1 MTLTQIQTPPLALML
16 VIFGKHSNVSGNVM
30 NRMNSKGLTLKE
42 KEDEILEEFLGVVRF
57 CRYWMYDPTYFSV
70 MKTVD
75 KMLKS
80 SKSLDFREA
89 LNCAIKERNF

>member
-1 MTLTQIQTPPLALML
+1 
-16 VIFGKHSNVSGNVM
+16 M

-42 KEDEILEEFLGVVRF
+42 KENEILEEFLGVVRF

-75 KMLKS
+75 KMPKYM
-80 SKSLDFREA
+80 DF
-89 LNCAIKERNF
+89 KEPSN